1 MANKNLALRLLITAK
16 DEASGVMSSMQ
27 AKAAAVAA
35 AIASYFTVDF
45 FSGAV
50 KSAAAFEAAMSRV
63 AAATGATGDE
73 LQQLK
78 IAAEEASAGSAFTQV
93 ETAQALEN
101 LAKAGL
107 NARESIAALPG
118 VMSLAAAGDIELAQ
132 AAEIVTRT
140 VAGMGIAVEDTARI
154 ADVLAKGANASNTS
168 VKGLAEALS
177 YTAPTARSA
186 GLSLEQTVAVLGK
199 FADGGIDASRAGTA
213 LNAILSQFI
222 DPASKFRSELA
233 AIGITTNDFDR
244 ALRQLAASGGAGSKA
259 ILAVGTEAGPA
270 LRSLINQGVPA
281 LDKLKAQLD
290 DAGGS
295 AAETARIMNANLDGA
310 VKGLS
315 GAWESVKTK
324 LGEPVLPVLTQGV
337 KDLDDS
343 LRGAIANGTVSQ
355 FGEALR
361 SAFSSGIEW
370 VRKFAAE
377 IDPAALTAKLQ
388 ETAGKIGAF
397 FDDFGAKAT
406 NAGNLIQAAWGV
418 MSAGSNIL
426 LSGVY
431 KLGEIFSAITF
442 GILQDLAAIASGM
455 SRVTFGS
462 ISEGF
467 KAAAAELSIQAGAA
481 ASVAEAYGLKA
492 REAFEGAVAGAE
504 TARAGWAGLTAP
516 AQQAGQAVSEVGQ
529 AADTTS
535 KQLKATGDD
544 AVEVGQKLDILGN
557 QAKQSGATQK
567 AAAEDVQKSIDAL
580 KSKYYELFQAGKRD
594 EAEAVWLQLQAV
606 MRQTS
611 VVASETGKAQ
621 KAAAAEAMQ
630 SVNALRAEY
639 DKLLAGGKVNEAV
652 LKMEEIRN
660 ALGGLKTDA
669 KATAAELD
677 AAYRGLGIASTAD
690 LKAKEQEFRRY
701 YDAIK
706 TDGTATADMLAQAF
720 KVYAEKAIAA
730 NGGVVSG
737 AIAAEASMRG
747 LTVQS
752 DGAKV
757 SIDKLGAAGRSA
769 GAGVSAGMAEA
780 STAVR
785 RVQTEADALQQR
797 LASLKGA
804 GLGDNFGN
812 QSTGNGNFEA
822 LRKAGITGQ
831 DMQRMGYSS
840 REIEDYLT
848 QNDKAAPGTVNR
860 QVTSSSVNVMQ
871 MGADAGLSPEEIRKL
886 IEVYPYFA
894 AAANTESKKRAAGD
908 GGLTF
913 GGDDYAAVT
922 REYADKAIAE
932 ARRLAQADKQPGGS
946 NQGGSAGFWGGPRSV
961 TVNLN
966 LGGRQTQVEVTDQS
980 QADALLRVLEQA
992 GLATR

>member
-1 MANKNLALRLLITAK
+1 MAEKNLALRLLITAK
-16 DEASGVMSSMQ
+16 DEASGVLSSMQ

-35 AIASYFTVDF
+35 AIAAYFAADMLG
-45 FSGAV
+45 GAI
-50 KSAAAFEAAMSRV
+50 KGAADFEAALSRV

-73 LQQLK
+73 LALLK
-78 IAAEEASAGSAFTQV
+78 KAAEDAAAGSAFTQV
-93 ETAQALEN
+93 EAAQGLEN
-101 LAKAGL
+101 LSKAGL
-107 NARESIAALPG
+107 NAREAIAALPG
-118 VMSLAAAGDIELAQ
+118 VMALAAAGDIELAQ
-132 AAEIVTRT
+132 SAEIVTRT
-140 VAGMGIAVEDTARI
+140 VAGMGIAVEETGRI

-177 YTAPTARSA
+177 YTAPTARSV

-213 LNAILSQFI
+213 LNAILSQFL
-222 DPASKFRSELA
+222 DPASKFKTELA
-233 AIGITTNDFDR
+233 AIGITTVDFDK
-244 ALRQLAASGGAGSKA
+244 ALRQLAGAGDEGRKA

-270 LRSLINQGVPA
+270 LRSLLNQGVPA

-290 DAGGS
+290 EAAGS
-295 AAETARIMNANLDGA
+295 AANTAGVMGNNLNGA
-310 VKGLS
+310 FGMLS
-315 GAWESVKTK
+315 GAWDALKIK
-324 LGEPVLPVLTQGV
+324 LGEPVLPVLTAAV
-337 KDLDDS
+337 RDLDDA
-343 LRGAIANGTVSQ
+343 LRGAVSDGTAAK
-355 FGEALR
+355 FGEAIK
-361 SAFSSGIEW
+361 SAFAGAIEW

-377 IDPAALTAKLQ
+377 LDPAALSAKLQ
-388 ETAGKIGAF
+388 ETAAQVGAF
-397 FDDFGAKAT
+397 FDAFSAKAI
-406 NAGNLIQAAWGV
+406 NAGNIIQAAWGV
-418 MSAGSNIL
+418 MSAGSNTVL
-426 LSGVY
+426 AGLY
-431 KLGEIFSAITF
+431 KLGETFSAITF
-442 GILQDLAAIASGM
+442 AILQDLSAISAGLAK
-455 SRVTFGS
+455 VTFGS
-462 ISEGF
+462 VSEGF

-481 ASVAEAYGLKA
+481 ASVAEAYGKA
-492 REAFEGAVAGAE
+492 AKQAFEDAVVGAE
-504 TARAGWAGLTAP
+504 AARAGWAGLTKPSAEAKAAVEAVAEAAAVTADQLDAAGEGATVAGGKLQALGAAGAAAAP
-516 AQQAGQAVSEVGQ
+516 GVKAVGDAAKGATADTAS
-529 AADTTS
+529 AAD
-535 KQLKATGDD
+535 
-544 AVEVGQKLDILGN
+544 
-557 QAKQSGATQK
+557 
-567 AAAEDVQKSIDAL
+567 AAAKLAAA
-580 KSKYYELFQAGKRD
+580 YQAMGLQS
-594 EAEAVWLQLQAV
+594 AEAL
-606 MRQTS
+606 
-611 VVASETGKAQ
+611 G
-621 KAAAAEAMQ
+621 KAAAAMKGHYE
-630 SVNALRAEY
+630 
-639 DKLLAGGKVNEAV
+639 
-652 LKMEEIRN
+652 
-660 ALGGLKTDA
+660 
-669 KATAAELD
+669 
-677 AAYRGLGIASTAD
+677 
-690 LKAKEQEFRRY
+690 
-701 YDAIK
+701 AIK
-706 TDGTATADMLAQAF
+706 ADGTATPAILEAAF
-720 KVYAEKAIAA
+720 RKYAEAAVAA

-804 GLGDNFGN
+804 GLGDSFGN

-840 REIEDYLT
+840 REIEDYLV

-946 NQGGSAGFWGGPRSV
+946 NAGGSAGFWGGSRSV